1 MGGYIYGIIVAA
13 AVVGMAE
20 ALLPSGKKTRQY
32 VRLMAALCLLCLA
45 LRPVSTFLSVLPER
59 LLDGLSDIT
68 GEETAQSSYQSILE
82 GEIRETVRAEL
93 EKAIRKDLAERFSV
107 EHCDVGI
114 ALASHEGA
122 LSVERIVI
130 TLTGTDI
137 FKNPHTIEEYFSE
150 LLDCECL
157 AVIG

>member
-1 MGGYIYGIIVAA
+1 MLFDSISTLIPIF
-13 AVVGMAE
+13 
-20 ALLPSGKKTRQY
+20 
-32 VRLMAALCLLCLA
+32 LA
-45 LRPVSTFLSVLPER
+45 VLPDR

-82 GEIRETVRAEL
+82 GEIRETVRDEL

-107 EHCDVGI
+107 ENCDVGI
-114 ALASHEGA
+114 ALVSLEGV

-130 TLTGTDI
+130 TLTGNDI

>member
-1 MGGYIYGIIVAA
+1 M
-13 AVVGMAE
+13 E
-20 ALLPSGKKTRQY
+20 N
-32 VRLMAALCLLCLA
+32 
-45 LRPVSTFLSVLPER
+45 
-59 LLDGLSDIT
+59 
-68 GEETAQSSYQSILE
+68 
-82 GEIRETVRAEL
+82 
-93 EKAIRKDLAERFSV
+93 
-107 EHCDVGI
+107 CDVGI
-114 ALASHEGA
+114 ALVSLEGV